1 MSYLQKLRNCLFGFS
16 LKQCHFVM
24 CYMTF
29 CHVSFC
35 HSLKFYLVV
44 VSVFLFPYLRAFVR
58 LLFTKLCWY
67 WYSCTTPIGYIRIY
81 AGKFLIQETKT
92 PNGIPYLLMNL
103 PYYLGCYNFLK
114 TPLSIFT

>member
-1 MSYLQKLRNCLFGFS
+1 
-16 LKQCHFVM
+16 M

-67 WYSCTTPIGYIRIY
+67 WYSYTT
-81 AGKFLIQETKT
+81 LIQETKT

-103 PYYLGCYNFLK
+103 PYYLGTLIPRYLTYFIKNYNI
-114 TPLSIFT
+114 TLS